1 VTYPIEYTRSARAYL
16 ARLDRR
22 TQERIKDAVDELAAD
37 PFGAGTKPLHGVGK
51 LRTARV
57 GGWRIVYTVDSV
69 GKVVVIVA
77 IGPRGQV
84 YRDL

>member
-1 VTYPIEYTRSARAYL
+1 VTYRIEYTRSARAHL
-16 ARLDRR
+16 ARMDRR
-22 TQERIKDAVDELAAD
+22 TQERIKDAVDELATE
-37 PFGAGTKPLHGVGK
+37 PFGPGTKPLHGVGK

-69 GKVVVIVA
+69 GTIVVIVA

-84 YRDL
+84 YRGL